1 MTGSVVHVRG
11 EFNYDEYVGRQV
23 SRYELP
29 ESILANKYWVGRDGT
44 LSEVLTFYEDDVR
57 ESIEKEDEFIIITL
71 LDLRDKTLACWCADR
86 DQRLTV
92 DDKTICHA
100 QIILKLG
107 DELWQ
112 DINFLKQ

>member
-11 EFNYDEYVGRQV
+11 EFTYDEYVGRKV
-23 SRYELP
+23 ARYGLA
-29 ESILANKYWVGRDGT
+29 ESILANQHRTGRDGT
-44 LSEVLTFYEDDVR
+44 LSEVLTLYENDVKRAIER
-57 ESIEKEDEFIIITL
+57 EDQFIITTL
-71 LDLRDKTLACWCADR
+71 LDLRDKILACWCTDR

-92 DDKTICHA
+92 NDKTICHA

-112 DINFLKQ
+112 DINFSK